1 MFFLYRQMENF
12 KWFGPYLILKC
23 VFQTIFTIFSDAEW
37 IVNGKKK
44 KRSHAMQILLLGLT
58 ADRYTLLKY
67 AFYPSAGKKPIH
79 RGTSSV

>member
-44 KRSHAMQILLLGLT
+44 NVRMQC
-58 ADRYTLLKY
+58 K
-67 AFYPSAGKKPIH
+67 FYFW
-79 RGTSSV
+79 V